1 MAIRF
6 SNLNTAISRNVVGKK
21 HKTVIKPIRKDSI
34 GRRIELLHMLNTNEI

>member
-21 HKTVIKPIRKDSI
+21 HKIVKPIPKDSI